1 MPELDAKLSK
11 LFDSLNKGLYK
22 TNKVMELY
30 KPMNEII
37 NSIAQD
43 IRQLEDISEKEPL
56 FNQMVEEEIRRRE
69 LIGLYKKMQT
79 LIENLKEEIDNYEKE
94 INQGNA
100 FLENFRTYR
109 TIVFENSKKSKDY
122 LTKIIDSFSIEE
134 FVLKFSV
141 VGTIDLNNIAVHVG
155 GRKVGIDIV
164 VPASNIDLIFDEILK
179 SQNMKFRLSSSEG
192 IVIYFEKDNILHIEA
207 PSKKIKLADSIAK
220 EFDGKLLDE

>member
-79 LIENLKEEIDNYEKE
+79 LIENLKDEIDNYEKE

-134 FVLKFSV
+134 FILKFSV
-141 VGTIDLNNIAVHVG
+141 VGTIDLNNIAAHVG

-179 SQNMKFRLSSSEG
+179 SQNLKFRLSSSEG

>member
-79 LIENLKEEIDNYEKE
+79 LIENLKDEIDNYEKE

-141 VGTIDLNNIAVHVG
+141 VGTIDLNNIAAHVG